1 MLWYLISMAQTISYN
16 PAANL
21 LYGAFKA
28 KCEKQKKIIENKRKD
43 LER

>member
-1 MLWYLISMAQTISYN
+1 MAQTNSYN
-16 PAANL
+16 PAANF
-21 LYGAFKA
+21 LYGAFIA